1 MNKFGLTGGPG
12 PSNLQPTIDGVALE
26 GVKAITI
33 RAGTNRAAEVS
44 LIMFCELD
52 INIDSEDITIFNDPD
67 KMFDELQRSAELEAK
82 ARDATG

>member
-12 PSNLQPTIDGVALE
+12 PSNLQPTIDGVELE

-44 LIMFCELD
+44 LIMLCELD
-52 INIDSEDITIFNDPD
+52 IDIDSHDITIFTDLESLY
-67 KMFDELQRSAELEAK
+67 DEVQRDAELEAK
-82 ARDATG
+82 ARHATG